1 MVTGILTRLLLIVLF
16 MSMYLEVFPASCK
29 LTICAGIADVAILIT
44 WKWLLHLKTFGGGIM
59 CRRRVIKIGV
69 KNMLEEEN
77 ILGVADWSENTD
89 ELEKQLESVKG
100 KLHFSRTMVERQQVL
115 ELEKEVLAE
124 RERVKVLRALAYST
138 AVKNKPEIE
147 RLKLETA
154 QLVNESIEIDNE
166 SVMLEQA
173 LKAKYQKLN
182 ELKRQIED
190 VKTFI

>member
-1 MVTGILTRLLLIVLF
+1 
-16 MSMYLEVFPASCK
+16 
-29 LTICAGIADVAILIT
+29 
-44 WKWLLHLKTFGGGIM
+44 
-59 CRRRVIKIGV
+59 
-69 KNMLEEEN
+69 MLEEEN